1 MAISIGHCDI
11 INNMKLIVGLGNP
24 GEKYAKTRHNVGF
37 MVVEKLVGEKS
48 WSKSKGAPLMYVHMK
63 VEEEAVEV
71 IKPLTFMN
79 ESGQAVMGPLKKHSE
94 LSSKDVYVI
103 HDDLDIEL
111 GEFKVQFGKGP
122 KVHYGVNSIEKTIGT
137 SDFWRV
143 RVGVE
148 NRKIKGNR
156 GIPGEKY
163 SLQNFRHEEKEMVS
177 RVIEQVVGKLTSVVF

>member
-1 MAISIGHCDI
+1 
-11 INNMKLIVGLGNP
+11 MKIIVGLGNP
-24 GEKYAKTRHNVGF
+24 GEKYEKTRHNVGF

-63 VEEEAVEV
+63 MGEEPVEV

-94 LSSKDVYVI
+94 LSPSDVYVI

-111 GEFKVQFGKGP
+111 GEFKLQFGKGP
-122 KVHYGVNSIEKTIGT
+122 KVHYGVNSIEKSLGT
-137 SDFWRV
+137 SDFWRI

-148 NRKIKGNR
+148 NRKIRGNKGV
-156 GIPGEKY
+156 PGEKY
-163 SLQNFRHEEKEMVS
+163 SLQNFSKEEEEIVS
-177 RVIEQVVGKLTSVVF
+177 RVIEQVIDKLMSVVF